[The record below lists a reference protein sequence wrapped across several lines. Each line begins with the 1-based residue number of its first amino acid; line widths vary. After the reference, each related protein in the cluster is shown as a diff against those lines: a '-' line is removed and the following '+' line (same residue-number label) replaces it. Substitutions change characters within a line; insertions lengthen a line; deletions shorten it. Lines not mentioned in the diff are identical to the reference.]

1 MRSLF
6 ASFALVL
13 VPASISSQTLS
24 PEQVIRRIIE
34 TGTFE
39 GQDQKIIVGMG
50 DVAAIVVTR
59 VLAGRAVGTAE
70 IDSVLVVLDS
80 CFADP
85 SMVTAADREPRTAL
99 FVLRSMDSSTTD
111 TKLKQR
117 IADTRNRI
125 MERFTKYMRS
135 RAVH

>member
-39 GQDQKIIVGMG
+39 GQDQKIIGGMG
-50 DVAAIVVTR
+50 DAAAIVVTR

>member
-1 MRSLF
+1 
-6 ASFALVL
+6 
-13 VPASISSQTLS
+13 
-24 PEQVIRRIIE
+24 
-34 TGTFE
+34 
-39 GQDQKIIVGMG
+39 MG
-50 DVAAIVVTR
+50 DAAAIVVTR